1 MRRIE
6 YAGEANRRYM
16 AKWHGS
22 PYTSTRAAE
31 TRALGDWP
39 PFRPSGP
46 EPGSHDLGFFGV
58 MSNNEKRLLTIGA
71 LGLGAF
77 LYFKRKKKR

>member
-22 PYTSTRAAE
+22 PYSPTRSAE
-31 TRALGDWP
+31 SRALGDWP
-39 PFRPSGP
+39 PVRPSGP
-46 EPGSHDLGFFGV
+46 EPGSHDLGFFGA
-58 MSNNEKRLLTIGA
+58 MSNNEQRLMILAG

-77 LYFKRKKKR
+77 LYFKKKR